1 MEVLD
6 RITMNPEIMHGK
18 PSIRGM
24 QWTVEMIIYKLGSGM
39 SANEIIADH
48 PELQKED
55 IFASLQFAKLYLAG
69 QSVQTLST

>member
-1 MEVLD
+1 MEIPD
-6 RITMNPEIMHGK
+6 RMTMNPEIMHGK

-24 QWTVEMIIYKLGSGM
+24 RWTVEMIIDMLGSGM
-39 SANEIIADH
+39 SADEIIVDH

-55 IFASLQFAKLYLAG
+55 KFASLQFAKLSLAG